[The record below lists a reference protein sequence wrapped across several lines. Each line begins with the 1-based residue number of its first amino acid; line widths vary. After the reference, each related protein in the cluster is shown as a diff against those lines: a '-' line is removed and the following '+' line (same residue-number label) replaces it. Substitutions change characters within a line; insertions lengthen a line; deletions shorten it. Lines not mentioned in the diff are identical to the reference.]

1 MPKLSKFQLSS
12 KDIERLAEQVVEGAL
27 QARSKEELTLFFNDL
42 FTRTE
47 KAMLGKRVLIA
58 IFLENGYSY
67 IEISRWLKVS
77 QTTVNSVRARLDN
90 DGRGLRLVISRLER
104 QKKIEQI
111 IDTIKRM
118 LDRIPKKSGARW
130 KFLYPER

>member
-12 KDIERLAEQVVEGAL
+12 KDVEHLAEQIVESAL
-27 QARSKEELTLFFNDL
+27 QTRGKEELTLFFNDL
-42 FTRTE
+42 LTRTE
-47 KAMLGKRVLIA
+47 KAMFGKRILIA
-58 IFLENGYSY
+58 IFLEKGYSY
-67 IEISRWLKVS
+67 MEISRWLKVS
-77 QTTVNSVRARLDN
+77 QATVSSIRTRLDS

-118 LDRIPKKSGARW
+118 LDRIPKKSGPQW
-130 KFLYPER
+130 EFLHSER